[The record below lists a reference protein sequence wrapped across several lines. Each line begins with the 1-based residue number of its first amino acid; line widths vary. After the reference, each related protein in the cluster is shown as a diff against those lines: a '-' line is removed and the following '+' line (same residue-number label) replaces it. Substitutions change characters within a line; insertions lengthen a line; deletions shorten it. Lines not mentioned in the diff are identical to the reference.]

1 MNLAAD
7 YIEIDDN
14 GGARSGRDR
23 RKLKTINHNPE
34 RRTNRERRNG
44 LDRRKGQRYRGK
56 LAIERRDKF
65 RGSIFHN
72 EQI

>member
-14 GGARSGRDR
+14 VGARSGRDR
-23 RKLKTINHNPE
+23 RKLKTINHNLE

-44 LDRRKGQRYRGK
+44 LDRRKSQRYRGK

-65 RGSIFHN
+65 RRSIFHN

>member
-23 RKLKTINHNPE
+23 RKLKTKIITLSEEPIESAETVWIAE
-34 RRTNRERRNG
+34 RAK
-44 LDRRKGQRYRGK
+44 D
-56 LAIERRDKF
+56 IEE
-65 RGSIFHN
+65 N
-72 EQI
+72 WP